1 MPLHGY
7 APTAVPPGFL
17 CPGVWGK
24 NRRRT
29 LALCGEGTALQCG
42 KTVVWDS
49 VPLEILGESQVTG
62 IKVRNVVTGSE

>member
-17 CPGVWGK
+17 CLGVWGK

-42 KTVVWDS
+42 KTVVWDGA
-49 VPLEILGESQVTG
+49 VMP
-62 IKVRNVVTGSE
+62 